1 MEYLIRFIQ
10 VHETFRIPEI
20 EALAELEGISLE
32 IVSYSL
38 DVCLLPNIPYQ
49 PRDMMLIPL

>member
-20 EALAELEGISLE
+20 EAVAELEGISLE

-38 DVCLLPNIPYQ
+38 DVCP
-49 PRDMMLIPL
+49 